1 MIAAGLGCAFERD
14 GWCSE
19 GGLIAGGAVAVQ
31 LVVRTDDCFCAAVPD
46 HERMATASARLRTA
60 MAR

>member
-19 GGLIAGGAVAVQ
+19 GGLIAVGAIAVQ
-31 LVVRTDDCFCAAVPD
+31 LVVWTDDCFCAAVAD
-46 HERMATASARLRTA
+46 HE
-60 MAR
+60 